1 MRLYHLV
8 HLCLSSL
15 FLAGCVFSTATP
27 ELLPTRA
34 ATPTPTPPPIT
45 AQAYYEEGLIRQ
57 EAGDAAGALQ
67 SFNWAIELDSAFAPA
82 YIARGSVYL
91 AQEEFW
97 LAMDDADSAIQAD
110 PASAAAYAFYGEA
123 LRARGRGRS
132 ALEAFD
138 QALDLDPSLRLE
150 TFRSRW
156 LAARAAGDADRL
168 LVLSSEY
175 AEAHLDDPL
184 RHYYR
189 AWAFTE
195 FGTPRT
201 SINILI
207 RAIRSTPDPPA
218 LFWFALG
225 HAYATEYA
233 WPQAVTSFE
242 SVRTMVQEGDTSLTI
257 HSDQPIPELFG
268 VLGKA
273 YLNADRCSDAEAMLQ
288 YAIDVGAPVS
298 EYGPMLERAHTCL
311 PPTPTPIPSPTPT
324 PSQ

>member
-1 MRLYHLV
+1 M
-8 HLCLSSL
+8 
-15 FLAGCVFSTATP
+15 FPTGTP
-27 ELLPTRA
+27 ELLPTRV
-34 ATPTPTPPPIT
+34 ATPTPTPSSIT

-57 EAGDAAGALQ
+57 ETGDAENALQ
-67 SFNWAIELDSAFAPA
+67 SFNWAIELDPAFAPA
-82 YIARGSVYL
+82 YIARGSIYL
-91 AQEEFW
+91 AQKEFW
-97 LAMDDADSAIQAD
+97 LAMADADSAIQAD
-110 PASAAAYAFYGEA
+110 PTNAAAYAFYGET

-138 QALDLDPSLRLE
+138 RALDLDPSLKPE

-156 LAARAAGDADRL
+156 LAARAASDAERML
-168 LVLSSEY
+168 ALSSEY
-175 AEAHLDDPL
+175 AETHPDDPL

-195 FGTPRT
+195 FGIPRT
-201 SINILI
+201 AINTLI

-225 HAYATEYA
+225 HAYAAEYA

-257 HSDQPIPELFG
+257 HSDRPVAELFG
-268 VLGKA
+268 ILGEA
-273 YLNADRCSDAEAMLQ
+273 YLSVDRCSDAEAMLQ
-288 YAIDVGAPVS
+288 YAIDVGAPIS
-298 EYGPMLERAHTCL
+298 EYGPMLERARTCL
-311 PPTPTPIPSPTPT
+311 PPTPTPLPAPTPT